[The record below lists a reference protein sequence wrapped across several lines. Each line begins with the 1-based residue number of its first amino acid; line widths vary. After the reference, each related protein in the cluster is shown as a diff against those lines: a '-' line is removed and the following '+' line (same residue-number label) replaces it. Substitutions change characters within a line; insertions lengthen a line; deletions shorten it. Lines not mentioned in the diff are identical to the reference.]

1 MKVWNQFWS
10 WMNGKKSVI
19 TAVLIM
25 VVNSDYV
32 AARITDP
39 QLYMLIQ
46 GIVALL
52 FVGGVGHKV
61 MKAKAEK

>member
-1 MKVWNQFWS
+1 MKVWNQFWG

-25 VVNSDYV
+25 IVNSDYI
-32 AARITDP
+32 AERITDP

-52 FVGGVGHKV
+52 FVGGVGHKIV
-61 MKAKAEK
+61 KAKKK